1 MIAAEKLVSQVNV
14 VVVVDVT
21 IVAAF
26 YLFKGLANQAI
37 VVAVV
42 VIVDGIKIIVFV

>member
-14 VVVVDVT
+14 VVVAVVDYT

-26 YLFKGLANQAI
+26 YVLKACQLSYCCCY
-37 VVAVV
+37 
-42 VIVDGIKIIVFV
+42 

>member
-14 VVVVDVT
+14 VVVVAVDVVVT

-26 YLFKGLANQAI
+26 HVLKACQLSYCCCY
-37 VVAVV
+37 
-42 VIVDGIKIIVFV
+42 